1 MSSPETCAHDACRC
15 TRPYSKQTQA
25 ASTEPIDPDGE
36 YCSKLCARHAAGG
49 EPGDGACLCG
59 HPQCQAPA
67 DEGIPEM
74 Q

>member
-1 MSSPETCAHDACRC
+1 MTTPETCAHVACLC

-25 ASTEPIDPDGE
+25 ASTEPIDPNGE
-36 YCSKLCARHAAGG
+36 FCSKLCAARAKG

-67 DEGIPEM
+67 DAGIPPM

>member
-1 MSSPETCAHDACRC
+1 MTSPETCAHDACRC

-25 ASTEPIDPDGE
+25 AATEPIDPNGE
-36 YCSKLCARHAAGG
+36 YCSKLCAGHGSG

-67 DEGIPEM
+67 DEGIPAM